1 MQVDM
6 VSLFMFAIATTFSP
20 GPNTISSASMGLSFG
35 YRRSLRYLLG
45 IALGFFLIMLSCSF
59 LSTFIQIYLPR
70 MVRIL
75 SYAGSLY
82 IFYLAYHSF
91 RRGFSFT
98 RGELKPL
105 GFGRGFML
113 QIVNPRVIILGLT
126 VYTTFLLRMPHTLTN
141 LIVSA
146 LGFTLMCFTS
156 ISTWTKFG
164 SLIGRTMQDERSRK
178 IINTIL
184 GLFLCYVAIKMVVQ
198 V

>member
-1 MQVDM
+1 
-6 VSLFMFAIATTFSP
+6 
-20 GPNTISSASMGLSFG
+20 
-35 YRRSLRYLLG
+35 
-45 IALGFFLIMLSCSF
+45 
-59 LSTFIQIYLPR
+59 

-75 SYAGSLY
+75 SYIGSLY

-98 RGELKPL
+98 MGENKPL

-113 QIVNPRVIILGLT
+113 QVVNPRVIILGLT
-126 VYTTFLLRMPHTLTN
+126 IYTTFLLRMPHTWYN

-146 LGFTLMCFTS
+146 LGLTMMCFTS
-156 ISTWTKFG
+156 ISTWAKFG
-164 SLIGRTMQDERSRK
+164 SIIGKTLQNDRSRK